1 MPKNTIVHIVLV
13 SRTCFTQGPFRPER
27 NCMKSAA
34 VLGDFD
40 AAVVSYSEETTNE
53 YAISK

>member
-1 MPKNTIVHIVLV
+1 
-13 SRTCFTQGPFRPER
+13 
-27 NCMKSAA
+27 MKSAA